1 MSNEEGTRS
10 SSVAARVGIGIGI
23 AIGIENKLESPIL
36 TSTSILRWN
45 HPAMVESLWMTPCP
59 VIRSRPGCRLKLLT
73 ATASLDPSD
82 RACSHRYE
90 SIPQETPHDS
100 TPRKPRFRSLSSDN
114 TSPLTS

>member
-59 VIRSRPGCRLKLLT
+59 VIRSRPGCSGAFLNQR
-73 ATASLDPSD
+73 PH
-82 RACSHRYE
+82 RAVDYTSRWAV
-90 SIPQETPHDS
+90 SI
-100 TPRKPRFRSLSSDN
+100 
-114 TSPLTS
+114 

>member
-10 SSVAARVGIGIGI
+10 SAVAARVGIGIGI
-23 AIGIENKLESPIL
+23 AIGIENKLESPTL
-36 TSTSILRWN
+36 TSILRWN

-59 VIRSRPGCRLKLLT
+59 VIRSRPGCRLKRLT

-82 RACSHRYE
+82 RACSTHYE

-100 TPRKPRFRSLSSDN
+100 TP
-114 TSPLTS
+114 